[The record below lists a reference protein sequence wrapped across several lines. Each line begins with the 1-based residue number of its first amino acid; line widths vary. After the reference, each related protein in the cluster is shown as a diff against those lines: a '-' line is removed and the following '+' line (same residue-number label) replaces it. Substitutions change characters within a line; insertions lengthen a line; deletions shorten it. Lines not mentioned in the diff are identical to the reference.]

1 MTHDSIKAQ
10 SREDEE
16 LEETISNFSLANLK
30 LDQQANYSCAALN
43 SLGVS
48 NFVTIELMIAG
59 LENKKKRSNAN
70 FQLHPCF

>member
-48 NFVTIELMIAG
+48 DFVTIELMIAG
-59 LENKKKRSNAN
+59 LENLKK
-70 FQLHPCF
+70 